1 MESETDHKLKKAFA
15 EIDPQNIRNV
25 CIIAHVDHGKTTLAD
40 SLISSNGIISARYAG
55 KLRYMDSRD
64 DEQTRGITMK
74 SSAVSLYHE
83 PFLINLIDSPGHV
96 DFGSEVNSA
105 VNLADIAILVVD
117 VVEGVCSQTESL
129 LRQSFQS
136 HLDVILVLN
145 KLDRLVIE
153 LKMTETEAYRHIQRL
168 IEHVNSC
175 LSQIITGTFL
185 ENEQEDME
193 KMEANEE
200 KLHFDP
206 IKGNVLFA
214 SAING
219 FAFSLDDFASLWSPK
234 LGIDKKELVDSLFS
248 DFYLAGG
255 KIKPDAEAKGKKSLF
270 EQLVLQPVWEV
281 HKVGLLDKD
290 FEKLKSLTGKLGIPP
305 ITAKRMDE
313 AFDEFMRNWMSLT
326 KAVLKATLKGKSAKV
341 AFDDEERALMI
352 TTSKE
357 HVLYEQVRACDK
369 NSMALAFV
377 AKLLKFENRKV
388 AMCRVMSGSIMRGTK
403 LYAAGKDDSEP
414 IEVDNV
420 YALLGRELVP
430 LTVAPAGSIC
440 AIGLSSWLTGTTLCS
455 ERIAEPLNFSAASLE
470 PLVRVSIQSLG
481 ATEDWDELRE
491 GLKQLAILDSA
502 VRVVEQEN
510 GELALI
516 TAGEVHLQ
524 KCIKDLNDMGLIN
537 ISVSEAIVPFLET
550 IIPDPSASFAKLTA
564 LHLTECFMRQFGL
577 KLKLRAI
584 PLHDDIVKY
593 LQKHEKELKSIR
605 ERTAEEKLI
614 KQFHDGLVGIFK
626 ETLPQMKGTV
636 WAKKKED
643 YIEKL
648 VDNIWNFGP
657 FKAKYNILVNGIEDY
672 DRPSIWNTYD
682 SGKIYWPL
690 DRAIVAGFDLAM
702 SAGPLCQEPLQGV
715 CIYIEEWNYEPV
727 DGEVAEAKSLADL
740 NDPSLHGQ
748 LISAMK
754 ATCKAALD
762 KHPRR
767 LVAAMYKCKVQTA
780 SQALGKV
787 HTVLAQRRAKVLNE
801 DLNQMNGLFEIE
813 SYMPIVES
821 FSFCEQ
827 LRKKTSGMA
836 AAQMEFSHWQ
846 LIEDDPFWEPTTE
859 EEIEEFG
866 VKGDSVSQARHYVDM
881 VRKRKGILEELI
893 VVSAEKQRNLK
904 RNK

>member
-1 MESETDHKLKKAFA
+1 MASDTDNKLTKAFA
-15 EIDPQNIRNV
+15 GIDPQNIRNV
-25 CIIAHVDHGKTTLAD
+25 CIIAHVDH
-40 SLISSNGIISARYAG
+40 ARYAG

-105 VNLADIAILVVD
+105 VNLADVAILVVD

-129 LRQSFQS
+129 LRQSFLS
-136 HLDVILVLN
+136 RLDVVLVLN

-153 LKMTETEAYRHIQRL
+153 LKMTETEA
-168 IEHVNSC
+168 C

-200 KLHFDP
+200 RLHFDP
-206 IKGNVLFA
+206 TKGNVLFA

-219 FAFSLDDFASLWSPK
+219 FAFSLDDFASLWAPK

-290 FEKLKSLTGKLGIPP
+290 FDKLKSLAGKLGIPP
-305 ITAKRMDE
+305 ITSRRLDE

-341 AFDDEERALMI
+341 AFNDEERAIMI
-352 TTSKE
+352 TNSKK
-357 HVLYEQVRACDK
+357 HVLFEHVRACNKD
-369 NSMALAFV
+369 SMAVAFV
-377 AKLLKFENRKV
+377 AKLLKFENHKV
-388 AMCRVMSGSIMRGTK
+388 AMCRVLSGSIKKGIK
-403 LYAAGKDDSEP
+403 LYAAGDDDSEP
-414 IEVDNV
+414 IEVDNI

-440 AIGLSSWLTGTTLCS
+440 AIELSSWLTGTTLCS
-455 ERIAEPLNFSAASLE
+455 EKIAEPLNFSASSLE

-481 ATEDWDELRE
+481 ATEEWDDLRE

-537 ISVSEAIVPFLET
+537 ISVSEPIVPFLET
-550 IIPDPSASFAKLTA
+550 IIPDPSSSFAKLTA

-584 PLHDDIVKY
+584 PIHDDIVKY
-593 LQKHEKELKSIR
+593 LQKHDKELKSIR
-605 ERTAEEKLI
+605 ERTAEEKHL
-614 KQFHDGLVGIFK
+614 KQFYDGLVGIFK

-643 YIEKL
+643 YIQKL

-657 FKAKYNILVNGIEDY
+657 FKAKYNILINGIDEY
-672 DRPSIWNTYD
+672 NRPSIWSTKD
-682 SGKIYWPL
+682 SAKTYWPL
-690 DRAIVAGFDLAM
+690 DRAVVAGFDIAM

-715 CIYIEEWNYEPV
+715 CIYIEEWNYEPD
-727 DGEVAEAKSLADL
+727 DGEVSEAKSLAEL

-893 VVSAEKQRNLK
+893 VISAEKQRNLK